1 MGKEKALKKAGIEV
15 VRKLSEIEINKIAIN
30 ISDEI
35 CSSFPEYNINK
46 TDLFNSLS
54 KINMFLANFKDNSA
68 AKYYYKDDSIYF
80 KEDIDFENLNT
91 PALHECLH
99 FIQSI
104 KNKKGKLLRL
114 GLYDL
119 TKFRTTGL
127 AINEAA
133 VQLMASYAT
142 LSKTDTV
149 KYYGMELITDSPNYY
164 PIECTLVKQMT
175 YFTGTYPLFHSTLY
189 SNDIFKNTFIM
200 KSDEKTYEQIITNL
214 DLIVEYEEALHKEN
228 LYLSYIEYNN
238 KSSSIKVANSQ
249 RAIENLKKDIK
260 ELTLKTQELI
270 LTSCAYSEL
279 ELVRDNQT
287 ASLFKEK
294 LYNFKNLLIQA
305 DGYSFYNDF
314 YCNMMEKLDVKR
326 ELIKKY
332 GTLNCFTD
340 IKENVSLIETR
351 KEPLN
356 LFKVTIEKLKKL
368 FHINQEQT
376 ENQIETGK
384 K

>member
-80 KEDIDFENLNT
+80 KQDIDFENLNT

>member
-314 YCNMMEKLDVKR
+314 Y
-326 ELIKKY
+326 
-332 GTLNCFTD
+332 
-340 IKENVSLIETR
+340 
-351 KEPLN
+351 
-356 LFKVTIEKLKKL
+356 
-368 FHINQEQT
+368 
-376 ENQIETGK
+376 
-384 K
+384 

>member
-80 KEDIDFENLNT
+80 KQDIDFENLNT

-164 PIECTLVKQMT
+164 PIECTLVKQILLVLIH
-175 YFTGTYPLFHSTLY
+175 FFIVLY
-189 SNDIFKNTFIM
+189 IVMIF
-200 KSDEKTYEQIITNL
+200 
-214 DLIVEYEEALHKEN
+214 
-228 LYLSYIEYNN
+228 
-238 KSSSIKVANSQ
+238 
-249 RAIENLKKDIK
+249 LKIH
-260 ELTLKTQELI
+260 
-270 LTSCAYSEL
+270 
-279 ELVRDNQT
+279 
-287 ASLFKEK
+287 
-294 LYNFKNLLIQA
+294 LL
-305 DGYSFYNDF
+305 
-314 YCNMMEKLDVKR
+314 
-326 ELIKKY
+326 
-332 GTLNCFTD
+332 
-340 IKENVSLIETR
+340 
-351 KEPLN
+351 
-356 LFKVTIEKLKKL
+356 
-368 FHINQEQT
+368 
-376 ENQIETGK
+376 
-384 K
+384 